1 MALFLKAEQKNLLSF
16 FGTDERYI
24 IPAFQRPYSW
34 GYEQCDR
41 LYNDLA
47 EAFNNDNEYFLGN
60 IVIASAKNDNLRPHV
75 IDGQQRLITL
85 FMIAKILTVL
95 QPEYVKFSRLI
106 FVEDDRGMVQF
117 PKMES
122 EVPESNDNN
131 LLEKILKMNLDEIID
146 RLDQIRVKNIVV
158 PEKCEGKIEINF
170 LTLFSW
176 YYGYKTRATEEEFGK
191 YLDFFFRKIYILPI
205 TLDGKTQIEAESDA
219 LTIFETIND
228 RGLSLQDAD
237 IIKALLYK
245 KAKQCGEDHVFIN
258 EWHSLRIECL
268 DLDISIDD
276 LFRYYYYLLKEAD
289 SSSSNSNR
297 LRDYFVR
304 NPQSP
309 IQIHPLNQTIHNLKR
324 IVEILQYLSDVLI
337 GSSLIAVPLRILN
350 SYTNQYP
357 RYAIVAYIY
366 EIGINKINELNFLE
380 FLTSLIRLSYG
391 SGSTT
396 AIKSEIFNIIRSIS
410 RNEPLKQYYF
420 SKEIDVLNTQRVF
433 PLRRGMIL
441 LSLWLEYPDLEFGQE
456 FDIDRVIPRKD
467 LSAEEPLGNFFVIYG
482 PKKRGD
488 WSRKTIAYNK
498 SCNTV
503 FGKQFDGLKN
513 KTPIEIVAQRNNTIH
528 QVLSKFFYGENK

>member
-1 MALFLKAEQKNLLSF
+1 MPLFLKAEQKNLLSF

-47 EAFNNDNEYFLGN
+47 DAFNDNNEYFLGN
-60 IVIASAKNDNLRPHV
+60 VVIASAQNDNLRPHI

-85 FMIAKILTVL
+85 FMIAKILTIL

-106 FVEDDRGMVQF
+106 FVEDDKGKAKF

-122 EVPESNDNN
+122 AVPESNDNN
-131 LLEKILKMNLDEIID
+131 LLEKILKMNLTEIIE
-146 RLDQIRVKNIVV
+146 RINQTTVKNVVV
-158 PEKCEGKIEINF
+158 PEKCEGKIETNF

-176 YYGYKTRATEEEFGK
+176 YYGYKTRASEDEFGK

-245 KAKQCGEDHVFIN
+245 KAKLCGEDHIFIN
-258 EWHSLRIECL
+258 EWHSLKMECF
-268 DLDISIDD
+268 DLEISIDD

-289 SSSSNSNR
+289 SNSSNSNR

-309 IQIHPLNQTIHNLKR
+309 IQIHSLNQTICDLKR
-324 IVEILQYLSDVLI
+324 IVEILQYLSDVSI
-337 GSSLIAVPLRILN
+337 GTTSIAVPLRILN

-366 EIGINKINELNFLE
+366 EIGINNIDELDFLA

-410 RNEPLKQYYF
+410 RKEPLKQYYF
-420 SKEIDVLNTQRVF
+420 PKEIDVLNTQRVF
-433 PLRRGMIL
+433 PLRKGLIL
-441 LSLWLEYPDLEFGQE
+441 LSLMLKYPNLKFEQE
-456 FDIDRVIPRKD
+456 FDVDRIIPRRD
-467 LSAEEPLGNFFVIYG
+467 LEDEEPLGNFFVIYG

-488 WSRKTIAYNK
+488 WNRKVYAYNK
-498 SCNTV
+498 SCSTI
-503 FGKQFDGLKN
+503 FAKQFGGLEN
-513 KTPIEIVAQRNNTIH
+513 KTPKEIVMLRNNAIH
-528 QVLSKFFYGENK
+528 TVLSNFFYG

>member
-1 MALFLKAEQKNLLSF
+1 MPLFLKAEQKNLLSF

-47 EAFNNDNEYFLGN
+47 AAFNSSHEYFLGN
-60 IVIASAKNDNLRPHV
+60 VVIASAQNDNLRPHI

-85 FMIAKILTVL
+85 FMIAKILTIL

-106 FVEDDRGMVQF
+106 FVEDDKGLAKF

-122 EVPESNDNN
+122 EVPESNDND
-131 LLEKILKMNLDEIID
+131 LLEKILKMNLNEIINRLDEIK
-146 RLDQIRVKNIVV
+146 VKNIVV
-158 PEKCEGKIEINF
+158 PEKCEGKIETNF

-176 YYGYKTRATEEEFGK
+176 YYGYKTRATEDEFGK

-205 TLDGKTQIEAESDA
+205 TLDGKTQMEAESDA

-245 KAKQCGEDHVFIN
+245 KAKQNGEDHIFIK
-258 EWHSLRIECL
+258 EWHSLKIECL
-268 DLDISIDD
+268 DLGLSIDD

-309 IQIHPLNQTIHNLKR
+309 IQIQPLKQTLHNLKR
-324 IVEILQYLSDVLI
+324 IVEILQYLSDVAAGNVLI
-337 GSSLIAVPLRILN
+337 TVPLQILN

-366 EIGINKINELNFLE
+366 EIGINKINELEFHA

-410 RNEPLKQYYF
+410 RKEPIKKYYF

-433 PLRRGMIL
+433 PLRRGMML
-441 LSLWLEYPDLEFGQE
+441 LSLWLEYPNREFGQD
-456 FDIDRVIPRKD
+456 FDLDRVIPRRD
-467 LSAEEPLGNFFVIYG
+467 LDDEEPLGNFFMIYG

-488 WSRKTIAYNK
+488 WYRKADAYNK
-498 SCNTV
+498 SRNKIFTM
-503 FGKQFDGLKN
+503 QFDGMEN
-513 KTPIEIVAQRNNTIH
+513 KTPREIVLLRNKTIH
-528 QVLSKFFYGENK
+528 NVLSNFFYGEN

>member
-16 FGTDERYI
+16 FGTDERCI

-47 EAFNNDNEYFLGN
+47 EAFNDDNEYFLGN
-60 IVIASAKNDNLRPHV
+60 IVIASAQNDNLRPHI

-131 LLEKILKMNLDEIID
+131 LLEKILKMNLEEIID

-158 PEKCEGKIEINF
+158 PEKCEGKIEVNF
-170 LTLFSW
+170 LTLFAW
-176 YYGYKTRATEEEFGK
+176 YLGYKQRATNEEFEK
-191 YLDFFFRKIYILPI
+191 YLDFFFRKIFILPI
-205 TLDGKTQIEAESDA
+205 TLDGRTQLEAESDA

-245 KAKQCGEDHVFIN
+245 KAKLAGEEKCFTT
-258 EWHSLRIECL
+258 EWHSLTIECQ
-268 DLDISIDD
+268 DLGISIDD
-276 LFRYYYYLLKEAD
+276 LFRYYFYIVKGVNANSD
-289 SSSSNSNR
+289 TSNR

-304 NPQSP
+304 NPNSP
-309 IQIHPLNQTIHNLKR
+309 LLTHSTSYTIKELKKLL
-324 IVEILQYLSDVLI
+324 EILQCLNDISVSNHTVSI
-337 GSSLIAVPLRILN
+337 PIRILN
-350 SYTNQYP
+350 YYTNQYP
-357 RYAIVAYIY
+357 RYAVVAYLY
-366 EIGINKINELNFLE
+366 ELGLKSIESDEFITFLI
-380 FLTSLIRLSYG
+380 SLIRYAYG

-396 AIKSEIFNIIRSIS
+396 AIKTEIFSIIRNIS
-410 RNEPLKQYYF
+410 KNGIIKDYYF
-420 SKEIDVLNTQRVF
+420 TSDLDVLNPKRVF

-441 LSLWLEYPDLEFGQE
+441 LAFWLSNNNYTTEETIE
-456 FDIDRVIPRKD
+456 IDRIIPRKEITD
-467 LSAEEPLGNFFVIYG
+467 EETLGNFILITGV
-482 PKKRGD
+482 KKRGNWNKRYETYLTTCRSIISKQIKD
-488 WSRKTIAYNK
+488 ATLLPEELVTI
-498 SCNTV
+498 
-503 FGKQFDGLKN
+503 
-513 KTPIEIVAQRNNTIH
+513 RNNAITNT
-528 QVLSKFFYGENK
+528 LSKFFYNNE